1 MSLGRRLKY
10 GELIFGIISS
20 ITELGQDWEW
30 VLTSVYEV
38 MRLNAAAVK
47 LNK

>member
-1 MSLGRRLKY
+1 MSMGRRLKY

-20 ITELGQDWEW
+20 NTELGQDWEW
-30 VLTSVYEV
+30 ALTSAYEV
-38 MRLNAAAVK
+38 MRLNAVAVK